1 MARSSMG
8 AKPAP
13 EIVTAG
19 DLQQYLRS
27 LCQVRE
33 PSVDRIITG
42 DPGTRIKKAGTAWT
56 PYFKTLKEAVA
67 RGVNVLV
74 VHEPTFYSHWDLDK
88 KGQNYFNT
96 PPPSNEQYMEALEA
110 KRKWIE
116 TNGLVII
123 RSHDVPDIIKSF
135 GIPFGL
141 GLKLGFTNDQI
152 IRSKDFYNVY
162 RIEKDTAAGVAGKI
176 ASRLKDY
183 NQPGVAFYGDPERM
197 VGTGKIAS
205 RLKDYNQPGVAFY
218 GDPERMVGTVG
229 LGTGCICDPQQ
240 YAELEP
246 DLVIAIDDTVRTWI
260 QTTYAEDT
268 GKPLVVINHGT
279 SEEMGMRLLNQFLRK
294 NIPGIEFLHF
304 GQGCTYKWITS

>member
-183 NQPGVAFYGDPERM
+183 G
-197 VGTGKIAS
+197 
-205 RLKDYNQPGVAFY
+205 QPGVAFY

>member
-1 MARSSMG
+1 MKRRDFIISSGLAFMTRSSMG
-8 AKPAP
+8 AKPAS

-56 PYFKTLKEAVA
+56 PYFKTLKEAVS

-96 PPPSNEQYMEALEA
+96 PPPSNEQYMEALET
-110 KRKWIE
+110 KRRWIE

-123 RSHDVPDIIKSF
+123 RSHDVPDIIKGF

-197 VGTGKIAS
+197 I
-205 RLKDYNQPGVAFY
+205 
-218 GDPERMVGTVG
+218 GTVG